1 MRDEGERMT
10 CRVVV
15 RHRWWLKWY
24 LTGVS
29 ITSTL
34 TGLEADPA
42 RVRYWVGRGTKIN
55 IEVIPA

>member
-1 MRDEGERMT
+1 MT

-24 LTGVS
+24 LAGVS

-34 TGLEADPA
+34 TGLETDPA
-42 RVRYWVGRGTKIN
+42 RVRYWVGRGSKIN